1 MDFNFLANE
10 SGKRRYKIIKW
21 IMIALL
27 LTVLTGEAMAADL
40 TKIQWEEGISSTLH
54 RDQVI
59 TYNGYTAKV
68 VMFPPPVESDRYK
81 AVPDEPV
88 EPYVGLNISK
98 DGVFINTTVLG
109 LTESY
114 VSPDGNVK
122 ITAKELPSQYGTE
135 WLFESYNPWVVLQL
149 SPRGKP
155 VLGITADTEQDEY
168 TFQASTEIVA
178 VVTLENKGTADAI
191 NVDANLR
198 TELRVKSGSL
208 NYHFDK
214 IGIGEIIT
222 KTVTFFTPAVTE
234 QRTVTILANISGYD
248 VMDNFYNS
256 EFEKTVTISS
266 EPQVSLSISKSA
278 NDKAYLKDNIMVSLS
293 LTNGGKYDLKNVSI
307 TDSVPPEF
315 KLLNNHSLHW
325 LVDIPAGGYWDY
337 HYLIKPLTPNKDGIE
352 LTSAMAEF
360 SQQNEYYSIQSNNP
374 VVIVYGP
381 KITVTKK
388 TDVSEVS
395 PGDTVTVT
403 VGVENTGSTPTKA
416 TINDTLP
423 ESATL
428 VNGSTEFDE
437 YLQAGEQ
444 AAFTY
449 AIKINSDRP
458 VSLPGAVAEYY
469 ELGTKGGKVRSVS
482 SGQEI
487 GIRAPEVEATPQET
501 EPPEIIVTPTPEA
514 TTPTPPP
521 ETPAPK
527 KPEIGPPKKPGV
539 IKLPNV
545 FSPEI
550 EELLNFM
557 LGCQSGNNGSTIVT
571 NACAFYNSK
580 NDSSTQ

>member
-1 MDFNFLANE
+1 MDFNVLANE
-10 SGKRRYKIIKW
+10 YGEKRYGMIKW
-21 IMIALL
+21 LMVALL
-27 LTVLTGEAMAADL
+27 LTAFAGEAMAADL
-40 TKIQWEEGISSTLH
+40 TKIQWEQGISSTLY

-109 LTESY
+109 LADSY

-122 ITAKELPSQYGTE
+122 ITVKKLPSKYGTE
-135 WLFESYNPWVVLQL
+135 WLFESYNPWVVLEMD
-149 SPRGKP
+149 PRGEP

-168 TFQASTEIVA
+168 TSSPSTEIVA
-178 VVTLENKGTADAI
+178 VVTLENSGTADAI
-191 NVDANLR
+191 NVDANLE
-198 TELRVKSGSL
+198 TELQVKRGSL

-214 IGIGEIIT
+214 IGIGETVT
-222 KTVTFFTPAVTE
+222 KTVTFFSPAVTE
-234 QRTVTILANISGYD
+234 QRTVSILANISGYD

-256 EFEKTVTISS
+256 EFERTVTISGES
-266 EPQVSLSISKSA
+266 PVSLSIRKSA

-315 KLLNNHSLHW
+315 KLLNNNSLHW
-325 LVDIPAGGYWDY
+325 VIDIPAGGYWDF
-337 HYLIKPLTPNKDGIE
+337 HYLLKPLTPNKDGIVM
-352 LTSAMAEF
+352 TSAMAEF
-360 SQQNEYYSIQSNNP
+360 RQQNEYYSIQSNHP
-374 VVIVYGP
+374 VVIIYGP
-381 KITVTKK
+381 MIAVTKK
-388 TDVSEVS
+388 TDVSEIS

-403 VGVENTGSTPTKA
+403 VEVENTGSTPTKV

-423 ESATL
+423 ESTTL
-428 VNGSTEFDE
+428 VNGSTEFDA

-449 AIKINSDRP
+449 AIKINSNGP
-458 VSLPGAVAEYY
+458 VRLPGAVAEYY

-482 SGQEI
+482 PEQEI
-487 GIRAPEVEATPQET
+487 GIRAPEVQATPQKT
-501 EPPEIIVTPTPEA
+501 EPPEIIVTPPPEV

-521 ETPAPK
+521 STPAPK
-527 KPEIGPPKKPGV
+527 KPEIGPPKKPVV
-539 IKLPNV
+539 IQLPNV
-545 FSPEI
+545 SSPEI

-557 LGCQSGNNGSTIVT
+557 LGCQSGNNGSTIIN
-571 NACAFYNSK
+571 NACTFYNSK
-580 NDSSTQ
+580 NDSSNQ